1 MRVSSRSL
9 GPLVK
14 AAETIGVFARRRP
27 SIRTLLANR
36 SQTPTTLH
44 GVLPSTVGC
53 GERVSLTVQVW
64 DQCERLVDDFD
75 GEIVLDTTDDAATL
89 PDGVGI
95 TADDGGVVSV
105 GDIAFDTLG
114 IQYVTLHHES
124 TGTFVAN
131 PVRVTA
137 EPPDERLYW
146 GDIHLHSQFSDGAN
160 DIEAGLR
167 FGRDVMDLDV
177 VAYTDH
183 DTMGFFIPPSWQRRR
198 MHDEYFDR
206 MKDAA
211 CEFHDPDEFVT
222 LFGYEWTQQ
231 PNVGGHVNVYFDSI
245 EEAELFDS
253 LTADTD
259 TYEGLWDTL
268 REWNAEGAGKAITIP
283 HHPAEAMYP
292 FDFAS
297 TTYDD
302 ELAPLVEVYSQWG
315 SSERPASAG
324 NDRPLAMG
332 QGEVDDPGHYV
343 QDALELG
350 HRIGLVSSSDYH
362 GPHPGH
368 SLIHT
373 TPHLPSWREW
383 REGGLGWGLIWR
395 LWNERSY
402 PGGLQAFRAPELT
415 REAVFDALR
424 SRAVY
429 GTTQP
434 HRIIVDFAIDG
445 VQVGEQDSRIRLSA
459 ADAQREVSVAVAG
472 TAPLAAVEVVKN
484 NESWR
489 TATPTDTSAVR
500 GESELTHPPTPVD
513 APLDELHESLTFE
526 RTWTDDRH
534 VTGLQWDESRGTDD
548 DVYYCRVR
556 QADGGMAWAGPLWV
570 GPASS

>member
-1 MRVSSRSL
+1 VRLPVKIP

-14 AAETIGVFARRRP
+14 AAETVGVFARRRP

-36 SQTPTTLH
+36 AQTPTALH
-44 GVLPSTVGC
+44 GILPSTVAA
-53 GERVSLTVQVW
+53 GEDVSLTVQVW
-64 DQCERLVDDFD
+64 DQCERLVDDFA
-75 GEIVLDTTDDAATL
+75 GEIQLDATDGAATL
-89 PDGVGI
+89 PTAVDI
-95 TADDGGVVSV
+95 EADDGGVVSV
-105 GDIAFDTLG
+105 GDITFGTPG
-114 IQYVTLHHES
+114 IQYVTLHHPS

-137 EPPDERLYW
+137 DPPDERLYW
-146 GDIHLHSQFSDGAN
+146 GDIHLHSQFSDGASGVKS
-160 DIEAGLR
+160 GLQ

-198 MHDEYFDR
+198 MHDAYFDR
-206 MKDAA
+206 MKDLAR
-211 CEFHDPDEFVT
+211 EFHDPGEFVT
-222 LFGYEWTQQ
+222 LFGYEWTKQ
-231 PNVGGHVNVYFDSI
+231 PNVGGHVNVYFDSV

-253 LTADTD
+253 LTAGTD

-268 REWNAEGAGKAITIP
+268 RDWNADGAGEAITVP

-292 FDFAS
+292 FDFA
-297 TTYDD
+297 TTDYDD

-324 NDRPLAMG
+324 NDRPVAMG
-332 QGEVDDPGHYV
+332 QGEIDEPGHYV
-343 QDALELG
+343 QDALALG
-350 HRIGLVSSSDYH
+350 HRVGLVSSSDYH

-373 TPHLPSWREW
+373 SPHLPSVREW

-395 LWNERSY
+395 IWNERSY

-415 REAVFDALR
+415 REAVFDAFR

-445 VQVGEQDSRIRLSA
+445 VRVGEQDSRVELPSA
-459 ADAQREVSVAVAG
+459 EAERDIAVTVAG
-472 TAPLAAVEVVKN
+472 TAPLSTVEIVKN
-484 NESWR
+484 NASWR
-489 TATPTDTSAVR
+489 TATPAADDDAR
-500 GESELTHPPTPVD
+500 PAGELTHPPTPVD
-513 APLDELHESLTFE
+513 TPLDDLHGSLTLD
-526 RTWTDDRH
+526 RVWTDDRS
-534 VTGLQWDESRGTDD
+534 VTGLQWDADRGTDD

-570 GPASS
+570 GTGDG